1 MPTKV
6 AFMAWFYE
14 TDDKPIGSKTSQ
26 VSVNTEQLSDNQEV
40 QLNFGI

>member
-1 MPTKV
+1 MKA

-26 VSVNTEQLSDNQEV
+26 VSLQTE
-40 QLNFGI
+40 